1 MSHWLSS
8 LTNNVF
14 VPYSSTHLIV
24 LVIFCLIVIV
34 LFMSRHWL
42 RHEGRERMVRYTLAG
57 ILIICEVTLNA
68 WYINEGLYNMKDS
81 LPLELCSISLY
92 MCVIMLFLKS
102 RSIFTIVYFTGIGGA
117 TQALLTPVLFYNFPH
132 YVFFEF
138 FIAHMVIIVSILYMV
153 WVNKCRPTFK
163 SIFTAML
170 FLNMLVVIIYPINIL
185 TGGNYMFLARK
196 PSTAS
201 LLDVLGPH
209 PWYLLALEVVAVVL
223 FMLLYLPFA
232 IKKRPRNKATLI
244 R

>member
-92 MCVIMLFLKS
+92 MCVIMLFL
-102 RSIFTIVYFTGIGGA
+102 
-117 TQALLTPVLFYNFPH
+117 
-132 YVFFEF
+132 
-138 FIAHMVIIVSILYMV
+138 
-153 WVNKCRPTFK
+153 
-163 SIFTAML
+163 
-170 FLNMLVVIIYPINIL
+170 NMLVVIIYPINIL